1 MEKKADQSFCVR
13 KEAPDKSHLL
23 LSGNN
28 KVTANIDGNI
38 IESEES
44 QVLLGVTI
52 DSNLSFDKH
61 INNLCK
67 NAGAKLN
74 ALARIAGYM
83 DIKKRRM
90 IMKAFI
96 TSQFSYCPLIWMFHS
111 RALNNKIN
119 TIHERSLRITY
130 NDRTSTFEELLRKDN
145 SVTIHHRNLQVL
157 ATELYKVE
165 NNMVPEM
172 VNEVFQKRSSSYNL
186 RAN

>member
-1 MEKKADQSFCVR
+1 MKANT
-13 KEAPDKSHLL
+13 DKSHLL
-23 LSGNN
+23 LSGNK

-38 IESEES
+38 IESGEN

-67 NAGAKLN
+67 NAAAKLN
-74 ALARIAGYM
+74 ALARIAGYI

-111 RALNNKIN
+111 RALNNKIH
-119 TIHERSLRITY
+119 TIHQRSLRTTY
-130 NDRTSTFEELLRKDN
+130 NDRTSTFEELGKTTPLLFIIEICKFYQ
-145 SVTIHHRNLQVL
+145 RNY
-157 ATELYKVE
+157 T
-165 NNMVPEM
+165 
-172 VNEVFQKRSSSYNL
+172 R
-186 RAN
+186 